1 MTEVAMSVQ
10 LASRDADAFICKK
23 CSGLMRL
30 ARVDPYPM
38 PRGSVEIVILECS
51 ACGSTLQQVQAKTN
65 GE

>member
-1 MTEVAMSVQ
+1 MTLQ
-10 LASRDADAFICKK
+10 IASRDADAFVCKK

-30 ARVDPYPM
+30 GRVDSYPM

-65 GE
+65 AE